1 MALDLYAGIPVADF
15 VRALTWY
22 EALFGAPPDV
32 ADGTE
37 AVWDLAEHR
46 SVFIE
51 SAPERAGTA
60 RHSIFLED
68 LDAWVAAVAKRGIV
82 PVGREEYPNGVRKAN
97 YRDPEGNEIGFGDAP
112 QLA

>member
-1 MALDLYAGIPVADF
+1 MPLDLYAGIPVADF
-15 VRALTWY
+15 PAAVAWY
-22 EALFGAPPDV
+22 ETLFGTAPDV

-51 SAPERAGTA
+51 RAPDRAGNA
-60 RHSIFLED
+60 RHSIFVDD
-68 LDAWVAAVAKRGIV
+68 LDAWVAEVAGRGLV

-97 YRDPEGNEIGFGDAP
+97 FRDPDGNEIGFGDAP
-112 QLA
+112 QLT